1 MSLAA
6 VLIGLFVLT
15 YGALAVIATRR
26 PLLARLAPAEAL
38 RVADS

>member
-15 YGALAVIATRR
+15 YGALAVAR
-26 PLLARLAPAEAL
+26 PAP

>member
-6 VLIGLFVLT
+6 VLIGLFAVT
-15 YGALAVIATRR
+15 YGALAV
-26 PLLARLAPAEAL
+26 ARLAPAEAL